1 MQTKNY
7 DARGDVNVRKVTN
20 ICSSLN
26 FRFVHLSIGLDVA
39 WAVDSDGKMWMRI
52 GDVNHP
58 KDKESGAVPVWI
70 PVESASSAETKF
82 SRVSASSSSS
92 SSLNIVWAVGDGDG
106 RVYAR
111 LGIYG
116 NFRLGLD
123 WTAVPGVTNAVD
135 VKASDSAVYV
145 LTGNGRVLRRYGISA
160 DDHVGTVWK
169 EVPTDGAVTS
179 LSVTVCDAVY
189 GVDRSGYVCEEVR
202 EEVGLTRSAVTSVS
216 TAGDR
221 GRLRGPRVASECED
235 EEGWAIVE

>member
-1 MQTKNY
+1 VCKRAKTFEVVHLEMQTKNY

-145 LTGNGRVLRRYGISA
+145 LTGNGRVLRRRNL
-160 DDHVGTVWK
+160 
-169 EVPTDGAVTS
+169 S
-179 LSVTVCDAVY
+179 LSHGLRRGLRRGQVWLRVRGGEGGGGTHQVRRDVS
-189 GVDRSGYVCEEVR
+189 VDGGRQGKAERAESGQRVR
-202 EEVGLTRSAVTSVS
+202 R
-216 TAGDR
+216 
-221 GRLRGPRVASECED
+221 
-235 EEGWAIVE
+235 